1 MKPAIA
7 PLAEIPPPK
16 KRGSQSSQSEANTSG
31 SQTEDLSGS
40 KIALRTEEEQQAAAR
55 EREERE
61 RRDARRKSLAN
72 RRVSF
77 AAEATLHTFHDIE
90 YMQDSTSSTDSSR
103 RASSAAN
110 KSNAVSDG
118 QKLAPH
124 LQARDPSEREQQD
137 EDSQQ
142 GKQRR
147 SSVASSSNFHQQDDD
162 TATTLYSS
170 DSEPADVVE
179 EEIVEDDDGSSSDS
193 DDGTMMSVVTEEV
206 TGTSMGSDRTG
217 VYNDEQENSST
228 LDEALRLA
236 AQRAGTQR
244 LEQVESS
251 DEDDEEEVIPSFGW
265 IKKGNQNGGNP
276 ERLSSQPDVTRDL
289 TTQTD
294 GGTEMD
300 MDMDMDMTNAVG
312 RIIKPSQDQQSDQGE
327 EDMSMDVTSALGGI
341 INQRKPSQDA
351 QEPADEEDAPMD
363 GATMEFTTALGGIR
377 NSQPNENDQD
387 GDDFDDN
394 EDMSMELTTVLGGVL
409 GQKKRKS
416 VGPPRRKS
424 TRRMSENGDATMDMT
439 TGFGAIVSTSN
450 EGEAEAEDD
459 GDATM
464 GMTAAIGGIISN
476 RPEGPHNF
484 GQSIFRDEAEQP
496 VSGNKAAPVA
506 AQQSLVSPGKPTS
519 PTRGSRHPSHENSS
533 PGLSAF
539 RGNSLRR
546 SIGPQAAV
554 HESFGADSRTPS
566 PEKAATPKSITKSP
580 RMATSSPQRGSQ
592 RTPSPRRPS
601 VAHSPKTTPRSSQ
614 GKKRTSSVFQIDEET
629 GNRTPSVVLTPRRLS
644 GVGLDKSGLGS
655 PRVAALFERRGS
667 IGDSATS
674 FVPGQRVVSF
684 ADPKVIADE
693 IDKDRQLE
701 QDKENGRSIMEREAD
716 GLQEDKEPTLNLR
729 EMIDSLSPKR
739 NPLRGRKSLHVGS
752 ASGLLGKRPFELD
765 DEEAEESE
773 DAEENYGVKRLK
785 GHQGSPVKN
794 IKLRNPP
801 SKAETTGRTIDAS
814 NSASFSSPVKSP
826 KPHIR
831 FREVDDQPTTR
842 EVDFESSPVKDAG
855 QLEREAEDGRIHLQ
869 DFLNMTSIRFM
880 ELTTT
885 KRRHT
890 AAPSSFKNGTFDDG
904 EDDMSLE
911 RCVVTGAC
919 TVPTLELY
927 QHSCRELK
935 KYISDGRRI
944 VKEIETDTWEENPA
958 LFQEYMSATA
968 EVKALMDNQFK
979 NVKTHARL
987 KSKAG
992 WYEWRT
998 ELQHGLKAGLQ
1009 NIGEGME
1016 GDEQLLRKQQDLLD
1030 SVMPALVERHKVL
1043 QEEAENLEE
1052 VARELAD
1059 CDPEELQSAR
1069 DELADLDHDVAEKK
1083 KLIAELKQQLEE
1095 STADVET
1102 LAAKKESYLADI
1114 VESEKI
1120 REECRGWTSA
1130 EIDTFKGKRS
1140 LKLRRL
1146 LSHANWIDRSSE
1158 QD

>member
-1 MKPAIA
+1 
-7 PLAEIPPPK
+7 L
-16 KRGSQSSQSEANTSG
+16 
-31 SQTEDLSGS
+31 
-40 KIALRTEEEQQAAAR
+40 
-55 EREERE
+55 
-61 RRDARRKSLAN
+61 
-72 RRVSF
+72 
-77 AAEATLHTFHDIE
+77 
-90 YMQDSTSSTDSSR
+90 QDSTASTDSSR
-103 RASSAAN
+103 RASAAAN
-110 KSNAVSDG
+110 KSNGASNE
-118 QKLAPH
+118 QKSAPH
-124 LQARDPSEREQQD
+124 FQAQDASEREQ
-137 EDSQQ
+137 
-142 GKQRR
+142 R
-147 SSVASSSNFHQQDDD
+147 DDD
-162 TATTLYSS
+162 TATMLYSS
-170 DSEPADVVE
+170 DSEAADVVE

-193 DDGTMMSVVTEEV
+193 DDGTMMSMVTEEV
-206 TGTSMGSDRTG
+206 TGTSMGSDQTG
-217 VYNDEQENSST
+217 AYDDEQGNSST

-236 AQRAGTQR
+236 AQRAGAQR
-244 LEQVESS
+244 LEQEQSS

-265 IKKGNQNGGNP
+265 IKKGNQSGGNP
-276 ERLSSQPDVTRDL
+276 ERLSSYPDATQDL
-289 TTQTD
+289 TTRTA
-294 GGTEMD
+294 GATEL
-300 MDMDMDMTNAVG
+300 DMDMDMTNAVG

-341 INQRKPSQDA
+341 LSQNKPSHEA
-351 QEPADEEDAPMD
+351 QLLADEEDAPMD
-363 GATMEFTTALGGIR
+363 EATMEFTTALGGIR
-377 NSQPNENDQD
+377 NSRPGEEDEE
-387 GDDFDDN
+387 GDELDDN

-409 GQKKRKS
+409 GQKKRMS
-416 VGPPRRKS
+416 VGPSRRKS

-439 TGFGAIVSTSN
+439 TGLGAIVSSN
-450 EGEAEAEDD
+450 IEREAEEDEDD

-464 GMTAAIGGIISN
+464 GMEMTAAIGGILSDRHEDTRN
-476 RPEGPHNF
+476 L
-484 GQSIFRDEAEQP
+484 GQSIFRDENEEA
-496 VSGNKAAPVA
+496 AAPSA
-506 AQQSLVSPGKPTS
+506 ATQQSLLSPEKQTS
-519 PTRGSRHPSHENSS
+519 PTRGSRQPSHESSS

-539 RGNSLRR
+539 RGKSLRR
-546 SIGPQAAV
+546 SAGPQAVV
-554 HESFGADSRTPS
+554 HDAFGADSRTPS
-566 PEKAATPKSITKSP
+566 PEKLATPKSSIKSP
-580 RMATSSPQRGSQ
+580 KKATVSPRRGVQRM
-592 RTPSPRRPS
+592 PSPRRPS
-601 VAHSPKTTPRSSQ
+601 ATQSPMTTPKSSQ
-614 GKKRTSSVFQIDEET
+614 ERKRKSSVFHTDQET
-629 GNRTPSVVLTPRRLS
+629 GDRTPSVVLTPRRLS
-644 GVGLDKSGLGS
+644 GIGLDKSGLGS

-674 FVPGQRVVSF
+674 FKPGQRGVSF

-693 IDKDRQLE
+693 IDKDRQWE

-716 GLQEDKEPTLNLR
+716 GSQEDKEPTLNLR

-752 ASGLLGKRPFELD
+752 AAGLLGKRPFELD
-765 DEEAEESE
+765 DDAAEESE
-773 DAEENYGVKRLK
+773 DAKENDGVKRLK

-801 SKAETTGRTIDAS
+801 SKAETTGRALDTS
-814 NSASFSSPVKSP
+814 NSAHLSSPVKSP
-826 KPHIR
+826 RPQIR

-855 QLEREAEDGRIHLQ
+855 QLEREADDERIHLQ

-890 AAPSSFKNGTFDDG
+890 AAPSSFKNGTLDEG

-958 LFQEYMSATA
+958 LFQEYISATP

-998 ELQHGLKAGLQ
+998 ELQHGLKAGLH

-1016 GDEQLLRKQQDLLD
+1016 RDGQLLQKQKHLLD
-1030 SVMPALVERHKVL
+1030 SVMPALAQRHKAL

-1069 DELADLDHDVAEKK
+1069 EELADLDFDVAEKK
-1083 KLIAELKQQLEE
+1083 QLIAELKQQLEE
-1095 STADVET
+1095 STTDVET
-1102 LAAKKESYLADI
+1102 LSSKKESCLADI
-1114 VESEKI
+1114 VESERI

-1140 LKLRRL
+1140 L
-1146 LSHANWIDRSSE
+1146 RSSPIYFMC
-1158 QD
+1158 